1 MSIVKR
7 GNIRKMSLFS
17 IGLISGLLTA
27 IIAILFMIV
36 YFLGER
42 FGFTGVISI
51 GVIDGF
57 LSGEGIIMFIVVLL
71 GSIFLGSLIVLCL
84 LKRYG

>member
-7 GNIRKMSLFS
+7 GNIKKMNLFS
-17 IGLISGLLTA
+17 IGLIAGLLTA

-42 FGFTGVISI
+42 FGFAGVIMI
-51 GVIDGF
+51 GTIDGF
-57 LSGEGIIMFIVVLL
+57 FAGEGIIMFIIVLL
-71 GSIFLGSLIVLCL
+71 GSIFLGSFLVLLLIR
-84 LKRYG
+84 KSG